1 MCISEPGR
9 SLLIV
14 GPDPYSSE
22 VGGVAKH
29 IQVLSRLELSSYVTF
44 HDPGSIAGKMTWK
57 VMDALGGAFGVGKV
71 ARRIQAKQVWIN
83 SSIYTLAFLKLL
95 LILIGMQLA
104 SESTVRVFFHGGRFE
119 TISYLKG
126 NAFRKLCWTIL
137 RRASSFHFL
146 SREQGEG
153 FSTVFPSAQWE
164 LFSNFLPESELLT
177 RNQAKVKA
185 FLFIGRL
192 VKEKGIYDILAAIER
207 LLKRGLCLDGVE
219 FWFVGDGPELE
230 MLRKKSSGFPAG
242 TIRTLGVLRS
252 NELNSVY
259 QSAFALILP
268 SYSEGFPYVVIE
280 AMRAGLPVLCTA
292 TGALVDL
299 VKPEENGFVV
309 RVRDPEDLADAIWTL
324 VSDEALAKRI
334 GENNARYFL
343 EKLSKKAAEDYY
355 GRLLK

>member
-1 MCISEPGR
+1 M
-9 SLLIV
+9 
-14 GPDPYSSE
+14 
-22 VGGVAKH
+22 
-29 IQVLSRLELSSYVTF
+29 QVLSRLILSPYVTF
-44 HDPGSIAGKMTWK
+44 HDPGSIAGKISWSIMG
-57 VMDALGGAFGVGKV
+57 ALSGAFGVGKV
-71 ARRIQAKQVWIN
+71 ARRIQAEQVWIN

-104 SESTVRVFFHGGRFE
+104 PESRVRVFFHGGRFE
-119 TISYLKG
+119 AISFLKS
-126 NAFRKLCWTIL
+126 NAFRKLCWAIL

-146 SREQGEG
+146 SREQGKG

-164 LFSNFLPESELLT
+164 LFSNFLPETKLLT

-192 VKEKGIYDILAAIER
+192 VKEKGIYDIVTAIER
-207 LLKRGLCLDGVE
+207 LFNRGLCLDGVE

-230 MLRKKSSGFPAG
+230 MLQKKSCGFPAG

-252 NELNSVY
+252 NELDSVY
-259 QSAFALILP
+259 RSAFALILP

-299 VKPEENGFVV
+299 VKPKENGFVV
-309 RVRDPEDLADAIWTL
+309 RVRDPEDLADAIWAL

-334 GENNARYFL
+334 GQNNARYFL
-343 EKLSKKAAEDYY
+343 EKLSKKAAEEYY
-355 GRLLK
+355 GGLLKKQRVS